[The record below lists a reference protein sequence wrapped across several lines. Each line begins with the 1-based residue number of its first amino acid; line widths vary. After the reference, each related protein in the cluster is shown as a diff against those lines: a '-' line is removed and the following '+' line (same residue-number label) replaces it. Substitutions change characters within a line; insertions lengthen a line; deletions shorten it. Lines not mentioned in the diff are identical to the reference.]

1 MLHMNVSLYLSINA
15 IDLGEQ
21 IENSNN
27 SSHQAKLNEQTKFWV
42 KISYHPGCEWKMERT
57 N

>member
-15 IDLGEQ
+15 IHLGEQ

-27 SSHQAKLNEQTKFWV
+27 SSHGVKLNEQTKF
-42 KISYHPGCEWKMERT
+42 
-57 N
+57 